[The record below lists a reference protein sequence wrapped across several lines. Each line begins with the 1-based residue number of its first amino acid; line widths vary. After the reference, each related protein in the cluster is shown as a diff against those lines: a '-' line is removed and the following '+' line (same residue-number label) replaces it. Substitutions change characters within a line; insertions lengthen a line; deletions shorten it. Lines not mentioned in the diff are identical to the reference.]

1 MPHRTVDPIAV
12 GAQLVTALQTI
23 VSRSLDPLEP
33 GVVSVT
39 ALHAGDTWNVV
50 PDSATLRGSVRAFDE
65 AVQSLIEQ
73 RLRELVAGIA
83 ASFGAA
89 TTIRYER
96 RYPPTINWVVETE
109 HASQVAR
116 SAFGESAVRT
126 AARPLMASE
135 EDFAYMRREKPGCFA
150 LIGNALQR
158 AAVSSIILTTTSTTI
173 CWRPALLTGSP
184 WSRSAWR
191 QLARRSAR
199 RFASTHAAEP
209 MHVAGI
215 VDGTV

>member
-23 VSRSLDPLEP
+23 VSRSLDPLES

-109 HASQVAR
+109 HASQAAH

-135 EDFAYMRREKPGCFA
+135 DFAYMLREKPGCFA
-150 LIGNALQR
+150 LIGNGSAEGSCELHNPHYDFNDDLLAPG
-158 AAVSSIILTTTSTTI
+158 AAYWVTLVEE
-173 CWRPALLTGSP
+173 RLAPAGAP
-184 WSRSAWR
+184 
-191 QLARRSAR
+191 
-199 RFASTHAAEP
+199 
-209 MHVAGI
+209 
-215 VDGTV
+215 